1 MSELAKENYDLRE
14 LAKQQAEQIT
24 ALKKENARLLN
35 QSVSWHNEYLKQ
47 SEQITEYLRI
57 IASWDNENNDI
68 KKEIA
73 RLKSR
78 ATDLEDEIEQKCESL
93 EDADEV
99 IGRLKQAMKDAIN
112 TQTADDRSEILQR
125 TLKAAQPQGDSDE

>member
-1 MSELAKENYDLRE
+1 MSECKWEHGAMNHLRTWFTE
-14 LAKQQAEQIT
+14 YEDIECPICQIEQQAEQ
-24 ALKKENARLLN
+24 
-35 QSVSWHNEYLKQ
+35 
-47 SEQITEYLRI
+47 
-57 IASWDNENNDI
+57 
-68 KKEIA
+68 IA